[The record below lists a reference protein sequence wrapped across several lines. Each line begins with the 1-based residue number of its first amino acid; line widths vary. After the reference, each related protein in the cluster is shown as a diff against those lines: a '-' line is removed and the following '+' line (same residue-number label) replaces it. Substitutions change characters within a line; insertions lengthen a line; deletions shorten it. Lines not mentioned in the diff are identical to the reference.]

1 MRLSGLGKTVCR
13 NQLFPDISKD
23 VQFCFD
29 LRGLVRDA
37 GIASSSWSHVVVS
50 HSRSPT
56 AFPRILADCSTSGR
70 LQNVGECKQHVL
82 LLQKVETCSPN
93 SKSGRGDGD
102 AEHGCGSIHFIAST
116 TTLSCIHSRIVQPID
131 CGKRELVSE
140 APRRTCL
147 NDYQNSGFT
156 SHQTVR
162 PTDAGL
168 PGSFSCS
175 LRSRF
180 LCVASSSH
188 RADVLHSFFA
198 TPCFVAATM
207 VCRLSTLHRTVG
219 PDSRHLSIF

>member
-1 MRLSGLGKTVCR
+1 MGDEDELSAVSRKCEARL
-13 NQLFPDISKD
+13 D
-23 VQFCFD
+23 V
-29 LRGLVRDA
+29 GDA

-56 AFPRILADCSTSGR
+56 AFP
-70 LQNVGECKQHVL
+70 N
-82 LLQKVETCSPN
+82 
-93 SKSGRGDGD
+93 